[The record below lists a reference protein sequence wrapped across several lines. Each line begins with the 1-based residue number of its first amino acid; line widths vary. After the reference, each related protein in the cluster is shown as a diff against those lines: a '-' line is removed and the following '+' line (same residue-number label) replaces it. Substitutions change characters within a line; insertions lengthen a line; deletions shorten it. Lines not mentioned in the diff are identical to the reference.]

1 MPEKLLREMDNLA
14 PLWALNAEELR
25 RCDILCNENPKQVH

>member
-14 PLWALNAEELR
+14 PLNAEELR